1 MPFRYAESKEK
12 KSDGSNFMM
21 IDFNVES
28 EMLRNGMDF
37 ALTHPYNY
45 SRFNRMITDV
55 WMFVNENKH
64 AKDSLYDV
72 VIK

>member
-1 MPFRYAESKEK
+1 
-12 KSDGSNFMM
+12 
-21 IDFNVES
+21 
-28 EMLRNGMDF
+28 MDF

-72 VIK
+72 VIKQIGESVLGNKILAI